1 MRAKSILRIIVYVLM
16 ILVGLYAIGLSLY
29 RMNFV
34 NTKPL
39 VPIRQSQEGDH
50 VKVEAVRLV
59 EVIDKKVTATGIGI
73 KRHTHTTYYSL
84 VEIKDVEGGCMIYET
99 TMDPYDQK
107 FPKEIEGVTYKP
119 LYDIEQKASQALDSH
134 PEMSL
139 YRFEIRNYKYSSRMT
154 IVGIVCVVVF
164 AAFLVLE
171 IISARK
177 KRGYNY

>member
-1 MRAKSILRIIVYVLM
+1 MRAKSVFSIIVYVLM
-16 ILVGLYAIGLSLY
+16 VLLGLYAIGLSLY

-59 EVIDKKVTATGIGI
+59 EVIDKKVTSTGRFG
-73 KRHTHTTYYSL
+73 THSTYYSL

-99 TMDPYDQK
+99 ATDPCDQK

-119 LYDIEQKASQALDSH
+119 SYDIEQKASRALDSH

-139 YRFEIRNYKYSSRMT
+139 YRFEVRNYKYSSRMT

-171 IISARK
+171 IRSTRK
-177 KRGYNY
+177 AMGWNK